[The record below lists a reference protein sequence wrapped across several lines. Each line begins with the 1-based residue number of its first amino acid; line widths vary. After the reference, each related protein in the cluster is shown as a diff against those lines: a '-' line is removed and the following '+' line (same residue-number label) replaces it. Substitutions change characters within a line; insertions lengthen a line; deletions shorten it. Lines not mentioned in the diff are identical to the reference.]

1 MSHHPLHLTMTV
13 IMIMVMMIMMINDDN
28 DDNDTHLELLGVVV
42 VVSQVPFSNTNCEL
56 TGQETVTNVI

>member
-1 MSHHPLHLTMTV
+1 MAEFTDQGDDD
-13 IMIMVMMIMMINDDN
+13 NDNDDNDNDDDN

-56 TGQETVTNVI
+56 PGQETVTNVI